1 MLVEFA
7 YTGRLAP
14 SKELTF
20 SMLHDKDS
28 VDKRHIKSTS
38 IVNCLNAAAVYGEHK
53 HEFFTDMAICLDILK
68 NGSVS
73 STIPN
78 YFYNTTHYII
88 ASFVLLIE
96 DRVFEYSFTI
106 DPRTHVFIKE
116 YLVEYTYTKQDKI
129 EYYYIDVIS
138 NQFRFN
144 SKDYSSYIDY
154 NPNDAA
160 YKDHYFTKLFLHML
174 AEDYANDNNTNN
186 IYTIILNWFKN
197 QFYMLDMSTIST
209 IDYLDSI
216 NIIKRLS
223 DKKST
228 LIIFMDKPIDS
239 SIDKHKFRQETIETW
254 LNKYSGSY
262 KQLILFPYHTSLLD
276 IDLLTRDSFW
286 FVQGMP
292 SNLYLTSLYDFT
304 TRFDDKLERAYCD
317 GRYTYNINF
326 DGEEK
331 YI

>member
-1 MLVEFA
+1 MLVEFS

-14 SKELTF
+14 LKELTL
-20 SMLHDKDS
+20 SMVHDKDS
-28 VDKRHIKSTS
+28 ADKRHIKSTP
-38 IVNCLNAAAVYGEHK
+38 IVDCLNAAAVYGEHK

-68 NGSVS
+68 KGSVS

-88 ASFVLLIE
+88 ASFVILIE

-106 DPRTHVFIKE
+106 DPRTHAFIKE
-116 YLVEYTYTKQDKI
+116 FLVEYTYTKQDKI
-129 EYYYIDVIS
+129 EYYYIDAIS
-138 NQFRFN
+138 NKFRFN
-144 SKDYSSYIDY
+144 SKDYSSYI
-154 NPNDAA
+154 NDNLNGTA
-160 YKDHYFTKLFLHML
+160 YKGCYFNKLFLHIL
-174 AEDYANDNNTNN
+174 AEDYTNDNN
-186 IYTIILNWFKN
+186 IYTTILNWFN
-197 QFYMLDMSTIST
+197 QFYMLDLSTISN
-209 IDYLDSI
+209 IEYLDSI

-223 DKKST
+223 DTKST
-228 LIIFMDKPIDS
+228 LIVFMDKPIDS
-239 SIDKHKFRQETIETW
+239 SIDKHKFRQETIEAW

-262 KQLILFPYHTSLLD
+262 KQLVLFPYHTSLLD

-286 FVQGMP
+286 FIQGMP
-292 SNLYLTSLYDFT
+292 SDLYLSSLYDFT

-317 GRYTYNINF
+317 GRYTYNIDF